1 MYLKKYI
8 NFNIFK
14 FNFSISQ
21 HVVCLH
27 LFDLFTY
34 LISLHWK
41 IESEIAWLNSNTDFP
56 KIFQRLLRKIFDS
69 NNE

>member
-41 IESEIAWLNSNTDFP
+41 IESEITGAEVKSMDNIKDFSLE
-56 KIFQRLLRKIFDS
+56 KYL
-69 NNE
+69 

>member
-41 IESEIAWLNSNTDFP
+41 IESEIAWI
-56 KIFQRLLRKIFDS
+56 KII
-69 NNE
+69 EIYH